1 MASAQISSLI
11 RSSTGSSIVS
21 IIVGSGGGGDKPGAC
36 DKKSIGEEE
45 WNADVDEVANDND
58 DSIGEIGRKLTLISV
73 EHEDVDEEND
83 ESGNTLKSMMDV
95 DDIKHDIFNKL
106 TSSGSSRF
114 AKSSVK

>member
-58 DSIGEIGRKLTLISV
+58 DSIGEIGRKLTLISA
-73 EHEDVDEEND
+73 EHEDVDEERD
-83 ESGNTLKSMMDV
+83 ESENTLKSMMNVGDERC
-95 DDIKHDIFNKL
+95 DIFVNSI
-106 TSSGSSRF
+106 SSGSSMF
-114 AKSSVK
+114 AKSAVK